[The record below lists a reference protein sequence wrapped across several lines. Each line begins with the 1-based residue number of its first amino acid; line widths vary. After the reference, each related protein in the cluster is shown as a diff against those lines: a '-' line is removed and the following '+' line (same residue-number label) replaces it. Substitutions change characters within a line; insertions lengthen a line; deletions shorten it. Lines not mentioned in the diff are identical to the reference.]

1 MMTNQF
7 EANLPKP
14 SRTNLTLVRH
24 TPAQMQLWVQQ
35 LPVSHPLECGKQL
48 YQTLTELT
56 TLDIEASLRLEL
68 LEILQPPVIALVA
81 SLEKSYTNLS
91 LLLPIQGRRAL
102 ALVQTLRQNLIVNY
116 KISAIQTL
124 EKLKGKMGF
133 LDFGRKAGQNLAA
146 TCIQRIIAAAQQIL
160 LDCYRQY
167 EQAPL
172 DLWLDVHNFARLAQ
186 LNGLLEH
193 KVTKSDGCTLQTVK
207 QAYLAIVLLASSQV
221 NKLRPNE
228 IETLHH
234 HSQLWASFLEIKTES
249 QGTHLVCNRDDTPPR
264 YHHQIATAYDSWYIE
279 CSTLVAYLQQC
290 LNEPTLILPRHLLMH
305 LLSVWQEAKDR
316 MFVRRPVD
324 KAVLLSVGMSAAHY
338 YISNQTP
345 FSEVVK
351 EEEKEEIEQPKFLFG
366 LEEEK
371 VPTQPIDAWLVCYGN
386 VDSIEDEEQ
395 NLPTVPSMTYMP
407 YRLKAIDRSPA
418 GQKLSWSE
426 PPPLSLRVGEAIAL
440 SAERDEGWGVGVL
453 HWIQQKSDRTIE
465 IGVEIL
471 AAEPNPCGVCL
482 LKNNKPSS
490 DYMRAFLI
498 PEMPS
503 WEQPATLMTLNA
515 GLSVGA
521 MVRVRQFGQEMD
533 ITLTKL
539 VLATQSLNQFEY
551 SGGHSSNTA
560 TGDANFDPMDSLW
573 QKLKV

>member
-7 EANLPKP
+7 DANLPKP
-14 SRTNLTLVRH
+14 TRTNLTLVRH

-35 LPVSHPLECGKQL
+35 LPSQPLECGKQL

-56 TLDIEASLRLEL
+56 HLDIEANLRFELLEL
-68 LEILQPPVIALVA
+68 LQPPIITLIV
-81 SLEKSYTNLS
+81 SLEKSYTNLA

-102 ALVQTLRQNLIVNY
+102 ALAQTLRQNLIINY

-124 EKLKGKMGF
+124 EKLKGKMGLF
-133 LDFGRKAGQNLAA
+133 DFGRKAGQQLAA
-146 TCIQRIIAAAQQIL
+146 SCIQRIIAVSQQIL

-172 DLWLDVHNFARLAQ
+172 GLWLDVHNLARLAQ

-193 KVTKSDGCTLQTVK
+193 KVTKSDGCTLQTIK
-207 QAYLAIVLLASSQV
+207 QAYLATVLLASSQV

-228 IETLHH
+228 IETLYH
-234 HSQLWASFLEIKTES
+234 HSQLWASFLDIKTES

-290 LNEPTLILPRHLLMH
+290 LNEPTLVLPRHLLMH

-324 KAVLLSVGMSAAHY
+324 KAVLLSVGMSSAHY
-338 YISNQTP
+338 YISHQTP
-345 FSEVVK
+345 FSELVK
-351 EEEKEEIEQPKFLFG
+351 EDEKPDETEQPKFLFG

-371 VPTQPIDAWLVCYGN
+371 VPTQPIDAWLLCYGN
-386 VDSIEDEEQ
+386 VDGIDDEAQ
-395 NLPTVPSMTYMP
+395 NLPTVPTMTYMP

-453 HWIQQKSDRTIE
+453 HWIQQKSDKTVE
-465 IGVEIL
+465 IGVE
-471 AAEPNPCGVCL
+471 
-482 LKNNKPSS
+482 
-490 DYMRAFLI
+490 F
-498 PEMPS
+498 
-503 WEQPATLMTLNA
+503 
-515 GLSVGA
+515 
-521 MVRVRQFGQEMD
+521 
-533 ITLTKL
+533 
-539 VLATQSLNQFEY
+539 
-551 SGGHSSNTA
+551 
-560 TGDANFDPMDSLW
+560 
-573 QKLKV
+573 

>member
-14 SRTNLTLVRH
+14 NRTNLTLVRH
-24 TPAQMQLWVQQ
+24 TSAQMQLWVQQ
-35 LPVSHPLECGKQL
+35 LPISHPLECGKQL

-56 TLDIEASLRLEL
+56 TLDIEASLRFEL
-68 LEILQPPVIALVA
+68 LEILQPSVLTLIV

-91 LLLPIQGRRAL
+91 LLLPLQGRRAL
-102 ALVQTLRQNLIVNY
+102 ALVQTLRQNLIINY
-116 KISAIQTL
+116 KIAAMQTL

-133 LDFGRKAGQNLAA
+133 LDLGRKAGQHLAA
-146 TCIQRIIAAAQQIL
+146 SCIQRIIAISQQIL

-172 DLWLDVHNFARLAQ
+172 GLWLDVHNLARLAQ
-186 LNGLLEH
+186 LNGVFEH
-193 KVTKSDGCTLQTVK
+193 KVVKSDGCTLQTVK
-207 QAYLAIVLLASSQV
+207 QAYLAMVLLASSQV

-228 IETLHH
+228 IETLYH

-279 CSTLVAYLQQC
+279 SATLAAYLHQC
-290 LNEPTLILPRHLLMH
+290 LGESNLVLPRHLLMH
-305 LLSVWQEAKDR
+305 LVSVWQEAKDR
-316 MFVRRPVD
+316 MFVRRSVE
-324 KAVLLSVGMSAAHY
+324 KAVLLSVGMSTAHY

-345 FSEVVK
+345 FNEVVK
-351 EEEKEEIEQPKFLFG
+351 EDEEPDAEQPKFLFG

-371 VPTQPIDAWLVCYGN
+371 APTQAIDAWLVCYGN

-395 NLPTVPSMTYMP
+395 NLPTVPAMTYMP

-426 PPPLSLRVGEAIAL
+426 APPLSLRVGEAIAL

-453 HWIQQKSDRTIE
+453 HWIQQKSDRTVE
-465 IGVEIL
+465 IGVEML
-471 AAEPNPCGVCL
+471 AAEPKPCGVCL
-482 LKNNKPSS
+482 LKNNKPTS

-521 MVRVRQFGQEMD
+521 TVRVRQFGEEVD
-533 ITLTKL
+533 IILTKL

-551 SGGHSSNTA
+551 SGGQNSDTA
-560 TGDANFDPMDSLW
+560 TDEADFDPMDSLW